1 MNRSSSYHFLSVLRS
16 RPRAAAEIFGS
27 ESYPDISGV
36 VRFYQVNKGVIV
48 YAEISGLPHSKVPC
62 DDHIFGFHI
71 HEGNSCSGNAE
82 DPFADTMS
90 HYDTGKCEHPHH
102 SGDMPPLFGNDGLA
116 IMMFFTNR
124 FSIEEIIGRTV
135 VIHDMPDDFKTQ
147 PSGNSGKKI
156 ACGVIKG

>member
-16 RPRAAAEIFGS
+16 RPRAEAEVSGS

-48 YAEISGLPHSKVPC
+48 YAEISGLPHSKVSC
-62 DDHIFGFHI
+62 DDRIFGFHI

-82 DPFADTMS
+82 DPFAGTMS
-90 HYDTGKCEHPHH
+90 HYDTGNCEHPHH

>member
-16 RPRAAAEIFGS
+16 RPRAAAEISGS

-48 YAEISGLPHSKVPC
+48 YAEISGLPHSKVSC
-62 DDHIFGFHI
+62 DDRIFGFHI

-82 DPFADTMS
+82 DPFANTMS

>member
-16 RPRAAAEIFGS
+16 RPRAEAEVSGS

-48 YAEISGLPHSKVPC
+48 YAEISGLPHSKAPC
-62 DDHIFGFHI
+62 DDRIFGFHI

-82 DPFADTMS
+82 DPFANTMS
-90 HYDTGKCEHPHH
+90 HYDTGNCEHPHH

>member
-1 MNRSSSYHFLSVLRS
+1 MLFRS
-16 RPRAAAEIFGS
+16 RAEAEVSGS

-48 YAEISGLPHSKVPC
+48 YAEISGLPHSKVSC
-62 DDHIFGFHI
+62 DDRIFGFHI

-82 DPFADTMS
+82 DPFAGTMS

>member
-16 RPRAAAEIFGS
+16 RPRAEAEVSGS

-48 YAEISGLPHSKVPC
+48 YAEISGLPHSKVSC
-62 DDHIFGFHI
+62 DDRIFGFHI

-102 SGDMPPLFGNDGLA
+102 SGDMPPLFGMTDL
-116 IMMFFTNR
+116 R
-124 FSIEEIIGRTV
+124 
-135 VIHDMPDDFKTQ
+135 
-147 PSGNSGKKI
+147 
-156 ACGVIKG
+156 

>member
-27 ESYPDISGV
+27 ESYADISGV

-48 YAEISGLPHSKVPC
+48 YAEISGLPHSKAPC
-62 DDHIFGFHI
+62 DDRIFGFHI
-71 HEGNSCSGNAE
+71 HEGTSCSGNAE
-82 DPFADTMS
+82 DPFANTMS
-90 HYDTGKCEHPHH
+90 HYDKGNCEHPHH

>member
-16 RPRAAAEIFGS
+16 RPRAEAEISGS

-36 VRFYQVNKGVIV
+36 VRFYQANKGVIV
-48 YAEISGLPHSKVPC
+48 YAEISGLPHSKIPC
-62 DDHIFGFHI
+62 DDRIFGFHI

-82 DPFADTMS
+82 DPFANAMS
-90 HYDTGKCEHPHH
+90 HYDTGNCEHPHH

>member
-16 RPRAAAEIFGS
+16 RPRAAAEISGS

-48 YAEISGLPHSKVPC
+48 YAEISGLPHSEAPC
-62 DDHIFGFHI
+62 DDRIFGFHI
-71 HEGNSCSGNAE
+71 HEGTSCSGNAE
-82 DPFADTMS
+82 DPFANTMS
-90 HYDTGKCEHPHH
+90 HYDKENCEHPHH

>member
-1 MNRSSSYHFLSVLRS
+1 MNRPSSYHFLSVLRS
-16 RPRAAAEIFGS
+16 RPRAEAEISGS

-36 VRFYQVNKGVIV
+36 VRFYQANKGVIV
-48 YAEISGLPHSKVPC
+48 YAEISGLPHSKAPC
-62 DDHIFGFHI
+62 EDRIFGFHI

-82 DPFADTMS
+82 DPFANTMS
-90 HYDTGKCEHPHH
+90 HYDTGNCEHPHH

>member
-16 RPRAAAEIFGS
+16 RPRAEAEVSGS

-48 YAEISGLPHSKVPC
+48 YAEISGLPHSKVSC
-62 DDHIFGFHI
+62 DDRIFGFHI

-82 DPFADTMS
+82 DPFAGTMS
-90 HYDTGKCEHPHH
+90 HFDTGKCEHPHH

>member
-16 RPRAAAEIFGS
+16 RPRAEAEVSGS

-48 YAEISGLPHSKVPC
+48 YAEISGLPHSKVSC
-62 DDHIFGFHI
+62 DDRIFGFHI

-82 DPFADTMS
+82 DPFAGTMS

>member
-16 RPRAAAEIFGS
+16 RPRAVADISGS
-27 ESYPDISGV
+27 ESYPDRSGV

-48 YAEISGLPHSKVPC
+48 YAEISGLPHSKAPC
-62 DDHIFGFHI
+62 DDRIFGFHI

-82 DPFADTMS
+82 DPFANTKS
-90 HYDTGKCEHPHH
+90 HYDKGNCEHPHH